1 VKLASSQHKKQGSN
15 SGTMKQ
21 KYKIKRIIFFF
32 IIIAAA
38 GSLTSY
44 FLLINQPDRLAFSA
58 KLNLKIV
65 DISDGIPQ
73 GSDAKLFRKSGFI
86 LSYNEEFEQAD
97 WVAYI
102 LTRDM
107 LMNSTFPRSN
117 NFKTDTSIS
126 SLSANLNDY
135 RGSGFDRGHLVPA
148 ADMSWSDAAMNE
160 SFLLSNISPQLPGF
174 NRGVWKRLEEKV
186 REWAVKNDSIYIIS
200 GPVLTDI
207 DSLIGDNRV
216 GIPKQ
221 FFKVIVDI
229 SYPTYKGIGFILG
242 ATSSKNE
249 LYTFAVSIDS
259 IEHIINYD
267 LFPAQDRKS
276 IEYIEGHID
285 LTEWFENLPGNN

>member
-1 VKLASSQHKKQGSN
+1 MKK
-15 SGTMKQ
+15 
-21 KYKIKRIIFFF
+21 KYKIKSSIFY
-32 IIIAAA
+32 ILLVAAA
-38 GSLTSY
+38 GFLTWY
-44 FLLINQPDRLAFSA
+44 ILLINQPARLALSA
-58 KLNLKIV
+58 SLNLKIF

-73 GSDAKLFRKSGFI
+73 ESDAKLYRKSGFI

-107 LMNSTFPRSN
+107 LSNSTFQRSN

-126 SLSANLNDY
+126 SLSANINDY
-135 RGSGFDRGHLVPA
+135 RGSGFDRGHLAPA
-148 ADMSWSDAAMNE
+148 ADMSWSEAAMNE
-160 SFLLSNISPQLPGF
+160 SFLLSNISPQPPGF

-200 GPVLTDI
+200 GPVLTNI

-242 ATSSKNE
+242 AASSNNS
-249 LYTFAVSIDS
+249 LYSFAVTIDS

-267 LFPAQDRKS
+267 FFPGQDRES

-285 LTEWFENLPGNN
+285 LTEWFDNLPYNN